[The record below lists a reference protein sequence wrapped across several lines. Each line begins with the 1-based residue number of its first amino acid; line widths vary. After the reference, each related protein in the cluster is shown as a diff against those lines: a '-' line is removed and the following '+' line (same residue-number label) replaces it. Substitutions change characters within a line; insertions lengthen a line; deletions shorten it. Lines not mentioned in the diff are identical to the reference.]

1 MNDTSAEAERVLV
14 EVHRR
19 MPLGQKW
26 LLLGQLYRDARLLH
40 AAGVRL
46 RNPHATSRDVRE
58 AWLRVNLGFTAAG
71 PTGEDNMEQQ
81 PSGLAGLR
89 EVIGVLDRLGI
100 AYSLGGSMASS
111 IHGINRQTNDADLT
125 VEPFPGKEPELAAA
139 FGPDYYV
146 SLAAVQEAVRHR
158 TSFNVI
164 NTRTGFKADLFI
176 HQDQP
181 FERSAFAR
189 RLTVQLPDVPDQPL
203 CLHTPED
210 IILFK
215 LRWYRLGN
223 ETSEQQWRDVLGV
236 LRVQGTRID
245 PNYLDEWAPAL
256 GVSDLLA
263 RARGES
269 QL

>member
-19 MPLGQKW
+19 MPVGQKW

-46 RNPHATSRDVRE
+46 RNPHASGRDVRE

-71 PTGEDNMEQQ
+71 PTGEDDMEQ
-81 PSGLAGLR
+81 PSSSLAGLR
-89 EVIGVLDRLGI
+89 EVIGVLDHLGI

-111 IHGINRQTNDADLT
+111 VHGINRQTNDADLT
-125 VEPFPGKEPELAAA
+125 VEPFLGKEAQLAAA

-146 SLAAVQEAVRHR
+146 SPAAVQEAVRNR

-164 NTRTGFKADLFI
+164 NTRSGFKADLFV
-176 HQDQP
+176 HKDQP
-181 FERSAFAR
+181 FERAAFAR
-189 RLTVQLPDVPDQPL
+189 RLSVQLPDAPDQPIRI
-203 CLHTPED
+203 HTPED

-215 LRWYRLGN
+215 LCWYRLGN

-236 LRVQGTRID
+236 LRVQGERID
-245 PNYLDEWAPAL
+245 QNYLDQWAPEL

-263 RARGES
+263 RARQES
-269 QL
+269 KL